1 MTRSS
6 AGQLSLSGKTL
17 SIGDTTSKTI
27 TDIITVH
34 TALAP
39 HGTGAVIT
47 ILGIGMH
54 GLIIVLGDS
63 TDGTTT
69 AIGMAVGTTL
79 GTMEA
84 PGDSMTLGTT
94 EDSMADGAHIIHI
107 MQVGTED

>member
-1 MTRSS
+1 M
-6 AGQLSLSGKTL
+6 SLSEKTL

-94 EDSMADGAHIIHI
+94 EVSMADGAHIIHI